1 MLFEFFPQSF
11 ITDVRVIKNKAYLNL
26 SMRKL
31 LIMIFGTRA
40 KDKEKVNVNKKVLHY
55 LDSNSEIRIES
66 GIDKFLNSLYKD
78 IINEYIQGKL
88 FEEDVDKLKKEGNS
102 EDYIEKYIYLAKHL
116 VEFFENGKIPK
127 TPGS

>member
-88 FEEDVDKLKKEGNS
+88 FEEDVDKLKKEGKS